1 MKTLKKINMDIGKK
15 YRWALTGLII
25 MIVLNAVTLFT
36 IWINQ
41 SDHDRRN
48 YRSSDHDRGSMQ
60 EYMKEKIG
68 LNDDQAESITD
79 MRRGHYREIRT
90 FRDSLEKNRRVYFE
104 FIMSE
109 EADNEQKRD
118 SLRNLLT
125 EQYENIEGLLYNHMT
140 EVKELLNE
148 EQQDKFEKLM
158 LNMYFKD
165 RNEARQ
171 QNRKAK
177 N

>member
-1 MKTLKKINMDIGKK
+1 MDIGKK
-15 YRWALTGLII
+15 YRWALTGLVI
-25 MIVLNAVTLFT
+25 MILLNAAILITV
-36 IWINQ
+36 WVNQ
-41 SDHDRRN
+41 SDNDRRN
-48 YRSSDHDRGSMQ
+48 HPGSGHERGSIQ

-68 LNDDQAESITD
+68 LNDEQAESITE

-109 EADNEQKRD
+109 EADNQQKRD

-148 EQQDKFEKLM
+148 EQQDKFEELM

-165 RNEARQ
+165 RNESRQ
-171 QNRKAK
+171 ENRRGE

>member
-1 MKTLKKINMDIGKK
+1 MDIEKK
-15 YRWALTGLII
+15 YRWALTGLIV
-25 MIVLNAVTLFT
+25 MILLNAATLIT
-36 IWINQ
+36 IWVNQ
-41 SDHDRRN
+41 PDNDRRSHRGSGHDRD
-48 YRSSDHDRGSMQ
+48 SIQ

-68 LNDDQAESITD
+68 LTDEQAEAITE

-90 FRDSLEKNRRVYFE
+90 FRDSLEQNRRVYFE

-148 EQQDKFEKLM
+148 EQQDKFEELM

-165 RNEARQ
+165 RNEDRQ
-171 QNRKAK
+171 ENNKGQN
-177 N
+177 